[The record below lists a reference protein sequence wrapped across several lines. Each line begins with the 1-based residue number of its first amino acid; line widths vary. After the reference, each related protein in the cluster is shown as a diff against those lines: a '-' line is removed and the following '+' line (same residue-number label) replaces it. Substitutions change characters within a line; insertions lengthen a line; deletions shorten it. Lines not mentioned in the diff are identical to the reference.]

1 MTPMMETAA
10 RALFDA
16 WVRISAVPEYAAEP
30 YWLAYKDHYAELVRA
45 ALEAIREPGAIVAY
59 AATGDGWNHVEGGF
73 DALWQSA
80 IDAILNEEV
89 TDDRV
94 D

>member
-16 WVRISAVPEYAAEP
+16 WVRRSAVREYAAEP

-45 ALEAIREPGAIVAY
+45 ALEAIREPDDAMLRSGMAE
-59 AATGDGWNHVEGGF
+59 GWC
-73 DALWQSA
+73 DADMAQTTHRA
-80 IDAILNEEV
+80 MIDAILNEK
-89 TDDRV
+89 TP
-94 D
+94 